1 MMHLI
6 VYSELEV
13 IGSKVKKMSQGN
25 FLKRMWFSRSNAER
39 LKDLDAAIGQAKN
52 NFTVNYC
59 SI

>member
-1 MMHLI
+1 MHLI
-6 VYSELEV
+6 VYSELEM

-52 NFTVNYC
+52 NFTVNY
-59 SI
+59 